1 MLTISDI
8 HRSLCLFLL
17 LIPASPQ
24 ANTQI
29 YTSQSNFLAAV
40 NISGT
45 DNFSDI
51 TFSSELAS
59 PLTRNAGTYTYSAST
74 ISAFFGAGSASDPWL
89 STDDATSSIYFDGF
103 SGGVTAIGG
112 NFFGSNIDGNFEPGD
127 VTVTIFNLSES
138 VTWTIADASPT
149 SFLGFTSLVP
159 ITSLVLRAE
168 QPATLLWPTVDNLT
182 FAVAVVPEPD
192 SCVLMLAGLAILGLR
207 VRPIRWAGGL
217 SPS

>member
-89 STDDATSSIYFDGF
+89 STDDE
-103 SGGVTAIGG
+103 IG
-112 NFFGSNIDGNFEPGD
+112 
-127 VTVTIFNLSES
+127 
-138 VTWTIADASPT
+138 
-149 SFLGFTSLVP
+149 
-159 ITSLVLRAE
+159 RAH
-168 QPATLLWPTVDNLT
+168 V
-182 FAVAVVPEPD
+182 
-192 SCVLMLAGLAILGLR
+192 
-207 VRPIRWAGGL
+207 
-217 SPS
+217 